1 MKSKKSFFRTVEPY
15 LYLVPVMI
23 LFILFVFWPFV
34 KTIQLS
40 FARTTPLGQV
50 AQYVG
55 LDNYTNI
62 FTDGTFLN
70 SLVTTLK
77 FSVMR
82 VILSIVIG
90 FILAIISTEKIRAK
104 GFFRTVYALP
114 MAISAAAASVVFM
127 FIFHSSLGILNK
139 VLGTHI
145 GWLTDKKYAL
155 IAVTIV
161 SVWMA
166 IGMNFIYL
174 TAAIQS
180 VPSELYESVALDGAN
195 FFQKHRHVTIPS
207 ISPTLFFLLIINV
220 INSVQA
226 YAEFKM
232 MTQGGPAESTNVIV
246 YEIYQEAFINS
257 RFGVA
262 CSESVIYAIKKNF
275 ELDMSDDAIAMSSGF
290 PWGLGGGG
298 CICGALAG
306 ATMCI
311 GYFFG
316 RKTPGDSKVNRCFK
330 LSNEIHDFFKEYC
343 GATCCRVLTKGK
355 EKNSPER
362 KAQCTDFVAAT
373 VKKTAEIILR
383 ELAADE
389 AEK

>member
-62 FTDGTFLN
+62 FTDGTFFN
-70 SLVTTLK
+70 SLVATLK

-82 VILSIVIG
+82 VILSIVLG

-262 CSESVIYAIKKNF
+262 CSESVI
-275 ELDMSDDAIAMSSGF
+275 L
-290 PWGLGGGG
+290 
-298 CICGALAG
+298 
-306 ATMCI
+306 
-311 GYFFG
+311 
-316 RKTPGDSKVNRCFK
+316 
-330 LSNEIHDFFKEYC
+330 
-343 GATCCRVLTKGK
+343 
-355 EKNSPER
+355 
-362 KAQCTDFVAAT
+362 FVIL
-373 VKKTAEIILR
+373 IILTALQFR
-383 ELAADE
+383 L
-389 AEK
+389 EKKVTY

>member
-15 LYLVPVMI
+15 LYLIPVMI

-62 FTDGTFLN
+62 FTDGTFLS

-82 VILSIVIG
+82 VILSIVLG

-139 VLGTHI
+139 ALGTHI

-180 VPSELYESVALDGAN
+180 VPAELYESVALDGAN

-262 CSESVIYAIKKNF
+262 CAESV
-275 ELDMSDDAIAMSSGF
+275 
-290 PWGLGGGG
+290 
-298 CICGALAG
+298 
-306 ATMCI
+306 
-311 GYFFG
+311 
-316 RKTPGDSKVNRCFK
+316 
-330 LSNEIHDFFKEYC
+330 
-343 GATCCRVLTKGK
+343 VL
-355 EKNSPER
+355 
-362 KAQCTDFVAAT
+362 FVIL
-373 VKKTAEIILR
+373 IILTALQFR
-383 ELAADE
+383 L
-389 AEK
+389 EKKVTY

>member
-1 MKSKKSFFRTVEPY
+1 M
-15 LYLVPVMI
+15 
-23 LFILFVFWPFV
+23 
-34 KTIQLS
+34 
-40 FARTTPLGQV
+40 

-82 VILSIVIG
+82 VILSIAIG
-90 FILAIISTEKIRAK
+90 FVLAVISTEKIKAK

-180 VPSELYESVALDGAN
+180 VPAELYESVALDGAN

-262 CSESVIYAIKKNF
+262 CSESVILF
-275 ELDMSDDAIAMSSGF
+275 
-290 PWGLGGGG
+290 
-298 CICGALAG
+298 
-306 ATMCI
+306 
-311 GYFFG
+311 
-316 RKTPGDSKVNRCFK
+316 
-330 LSNEIHDFFKEYC
+330 
-343 GATCCRVLTKGK
+343 
-355 EKNSPER
+355 
-362 KAQCTDFVAAT
+362 
-373 VKKTAEIILR
+373 IILIILTALQFR
-383 ELAADE
+383 L
-389 AEK
+389 EKKVTY

>member
-55 LDNYTNI
+55 FDNYTNI

-139 VLGTHI
+139 ALGTHI

-262 CSESVIYAIKKNF
+262 CSESVI
-275 ELDMSDDAIAMSSGF
+275 L
-290 PWGLGGGG
+290 
-298 CICGALAG
+298 
-306 ATMCI
+306 
-311 GYFFG
+311 
-316 RKTPGDSKVNRCFK
+316 
-330 LSNEIHDFFKEYC
+330 
-343 GATCCRVLTKGK
+343 
-355 EKNSPER
+355 
-362 KAQCTDFVAAT
+362 FVIL
-373 VKKTAEIILR
+373 IILTALQFR
-383 ELAADE
+383 L
-389 AEK
+389 EKKVTY

>member
-62 FTDGTFLN
+62 LTDGTFLN
-70 SLVTTLK
+70 SVLTTLK

-82 VILSIVIG
+82 VILSIVLG

-127 FIFHSSLGILNK
+127 FIFHSSLGILNRA
-139 VLGTHI
+139 LGTHI

-180 VPSELYESVALDGAN
+180 VPAELYESVALDGAN

-262 CSESVIYAIKKNF
+262 CSESVI
-275 ELDMSDDAIAMSSGF
+275 L
-290 PWGLGGGG
+290 
-298 CICGALAG
+298 
-306 ATMCI
+306 
-311 GYFFG
+311 
-316 RKTPGDSKVNRCFK
+316 
-330 LSNEIHDFFKEYC
+330 
-343 GATCCRVLTKGK
+343 
-355 EKNSPER
+355 
-362 KAQCTDFVAAT
+362 FVIL
-373 VKKTAEIILR
+373 IILTALQFR
-383 ELAADE
+383 L
-389 AEK
+389 EKKVTY

>member
-55 LDNYTNI
+55 LDNSTNI
-62 FTDGTFLN
+62 VTEGTCLN

-82 VILSIVIG
+82 VILSIVLG

-127 FIFHSSLGILNK
+127 FIFHSSLGILNRA
-139 VLGTHI
+139 LGTHI

-180 VPSELYESVALDGAN
+180 VPAELYESVALDGAN

-262 CSESVIYAIKKNF
+262 CSESVI
-275 ELDMSDDAIAMSSGF
+275 L
-290 PWGLGGGG
+290 
-298 CICGALAG
+298 
-306 ATMCI
+306 
-311 GYFFG
+311 
-316 RKTPGDSKVNRCFK
+316 
-330 LSNEIHDFFKEYC
+330 
-343 GATCCRVLTKGK
+343 
-355 EKNSPER
+355 
-362 KAQCTDFVAAT
+362 FVIL
-373 VKKTAEIILR
+373 IILTALQFR
-383 ELAADE
+383 L
-389 AEK
+389 EKKVTY

>member
-55 LDNYTNI
+55 LGNYKNI

-82 VILSIVIG
+82 VILSIAIG
-90 FILAIISTEKIRAK
+90 FVLAIISTEKIKAK

-139 VLGTHI
+139 ALGTHI

-180 VPSELYESVALDGAN
+180 VPAELYESVALDGAN

-262 CSESVIYAIKKNF
+262 CSESVI
-275 ELDMSDDAIAMSSGF
+275 L
-290 PWGLGGGG
+290 
-298 CICGALAG
+298 
-306 ATMCI
+306 
-311 GYFFG
+311 
-316 RKTPGDSKVNRCFK
+316 
-330 LSNEIHDFFKEYC
+330 
-343 GATCCRVLTKGK
+343 
-355 EKNSPER
+355 
-362 KAQCTDFVAAT
+362 FVIL
-373 VKKTAEIILR
+373 IILTALQFR
-383 ELAADE
+383 L
-389 AEK
+389 EKKVTY

>member
-1 MKSKKSFFRTVEPY
+1 
-15 LYLVPVMI
+15 
-23 LFILFVFWPFV
+23 
-34 KTIQLS
+34 
-40 FARTTPLGQV
+40 
-50 AQYVG
+50 
-55 LDNYTNI
+55 
-62 FTDGTFLN
+62 
-70 SLVTTLK
+70 
-77 FSVMR
+77 
-82 VILSIVIG
+82 
-90 FILAIISTEKIRAK
+90 
-104 GFFRTVYALP
+104 

-262 CSESVIYAIKKNF
+262 CSESVI
-275 ELDMSDDAIAMSSGF
+275 L
-290 PWGLGGGG
+290 
-298 CICGALAG
+298 
-306 ATMCI
+306 
-311 GYFFG
+311 
-316 RKTPGDSKVNRCFK
+316 
-330 LSNEIHDFFKEYC
+330 
-343 GATCCRVLTKGK
+343 
-355 EKNSPER
+355 
-362 KAQCTDFVAAT
+362 FVIL
-373 VKKTAEIILR
+373 IILTALQFR
-383 ELAADE
+383 L
-389 AEK
+389 EKKVTY

>member
-55 LDNYTNI
+55 LDNYTSI

-82 VILSIVIG
+82 VILSIVLG

-127 FIFHSSLGILNK
+127 FIFHSSLGILNRA
-139 VLGTHI
+139 LGTHI

-180 VPSELYESVALDGAN
+180 VPAELYESVALDGAN

-262 CSESVIYAIKKNF
+262 CSESVI
-275 ELDMSDDAIAMSSGF
+275 L
-290 PWGLGGGG
+290 
-298 CICGALAG
+298 
-306 ATMCI
+306 
-311 GYFFG
+311 
-316 RKTPGDSKVNRCFK
+316 
-330 LSNEIHDFFKEYC
+330 
-343 GATCCRVLTKGK
+343 
-355 EKNSPER
+355 
-362 KAQCTDFVAAT
+362 FVIL
-373 VKKTAEIILR
+373 IILTALQFR
-383 ELAADE
+383 L
-389 AEK
+389 EKKVTY

>member
-55 LDNYTNI
+55 LDNYTII

-139 VLGTHI
+139 ALGTHI

-262 CSESVIYAIKKNF
+262 CSESVI
-275 ELDMSDDAIAMSSGF
+275 L
-290 PWGLGGGG
+290 
-298 CICGALAG
+298 
-306 ATMCI
+306 
-311 GYFFG
+311 
-316 RKTPGDSKVNRCFK
+316 
-330 LSNEIHDFFKEYC
+330 
-343 GATCCRVLTKGK
+343 
-355 EKNSPER
+355 
-362 KAQCTDFVAAT
+362 FVIL
-373 VKKTAEIILR
+373 IILTALQFR
-383 ELAADE
+383 L
-389 AEK
+389 EKKVTY

>member
-1 MKSKKSFFRTVEPY
+1 MKSKKTFFRTVEPY

-55 LDNYTNI
+55 LVNYTNI

-70 SLVTTLK
+70 SLVATLK

-82 VILSIVIG
+82 VILSIVLG

-139 VLGTHI
+139 ALGTHI

-180 VPSELYESVALDGAN
+180 VPAELYESVALDGAN

-262 CSESVIYAIKKNF
+262 CSESVI
-275 ELDMSDDAIAMSSGF
+275 L
-290 PWGLGGGG
+290 
-298 CICGALAG
+298 
-306 ATMCI
+306 
-311 GYFFG
+311 
-316 RKTPGDSKVNRCFK
+316 
-330 LSNEIHDFFKEYC
+330 
-343 GATCCRVLTKGK
+343 
-355 EKNSPER
+355 
-362 KAQCTDFVAAT
+362 FVIL
-373 VKKTAEIILR
+373 IILTALQFR
-383 ELAADE
+383 L
-389 AEK
+389 EKKVTY

>member
-15 LYLVPVMI
+15 LYLIPVMI

-55 LDNYTNI
+55 IDNYKNI

-82 VILSIVIG
+82 VVLSIAIG
-90 FILAIISTEKIRAK
+90 FVLAIISTEKIKAK

-127 FIFHSSLGILNK
+127 FVFHSSLGILNK
-139 VLGTHI
+139 ALGTHI
-145 GWLTDKKYAL
+145 GWLTDKRYAL

-180 VPSELYESVALDGAN
+180 VPAELYESVALDGAN

-262 CSESVIYAIKKNF
+262 CAESV
-275 ELDMSDDAIAMSSGF
+275 
-290 PWGLGGGG
+290 
-298 CICGALAG
+298 
-306 ATMCI
+306 
-311 GYFFG
+311 
-316 RKTPGDSKVNRCFK
+316 
-330 LSNEIHDFFKEYC
+330 
-343 GATCCRVLTKGK
+343 VL
-355 EKNSPER
+355 
-362 KAQCTDFVAAT
+362 F
-373 VKKTAEIILR
+373 IILIILTALQFR
-383 ELAADE
+383 L
-389 AEK
+389 EKKVTY

>member
-62 FTDGTFLN
+62 LTDGTFLN

-82 VILSIVIG
+82 VILSIVLG

-127 FIFHSSLGILNK
+127 FIFHSSLGILNRA
-139 VLGTHI
+139 LGTHI

-180 VPSELYESVALDGAN
+180 VPAELYESVALDGAN

-262 CSESVIYAIKKNF
+262 CSESVI
-275 ELDMSDDAIAMSSGF
+275 L
-290 PWGLGGGG
+290 
-298 CICGALAG
+298 
-306 ATMCI
+306 
-311 GYFFG
+311 
-316 RKTPGDSKVNRCFK
+316 
-330 LSNEIHDFFKEYC
+330 
-343 GATCCRVLTKGK
+343 
-355 EKNSPER
+355 
-362 KAQCTDFVAAT
+362 FVIL
-373 VKKTAEIILR
+373 IILTALQFR
-383 ELAADE
+383 L
-389 AEK
+389 EKKVTY

>member
-15 LYLVPVMI
+15 LYLIPVMI

-55 LDNYTNI
+55 LVNYTNI

-82 VILSIVIG
+82 VILSIVLG

-114 MAISAAAASVVFM
+114 VAISAAAASVVFM

-139 VLGTHI
+139 ALGTHI

-180 VPSELYESVALDGAN
+180 VPAELYESVALDGAN

-262 CSESVIYAIKKNF
+262 CSESVI
-275 ELDMSDDAIAMSSGF
+275 L
-290 PWGLGGGG
+290 
-298 CICGALAG
+298 
-306 ATMCI
+306 
-311 GYFFG
+311 
-316 RKTPGDSKVNRCFK
+316 
-330 LSNEIHDFFKEYC
+330 
-343 GATCCRVLTKGK
+343 
-355 EKNSPER
+355 
-362 KAQCTDFVAAT
+362 FVIL
-373 VKKTAEIILR
+373 IILTALQFR
-383 ELAADE
+383 L
-389 AEK
+389 EKKVTY

>member
-62 FTDGTFLN
+62 YKDGPFLN
-70 SLVTTLK
+70 CLVATLK
-77 FSVMR
+77 ISVMR
-82 VILSIVIG
+82 VILSIVLG

-127 FIFHSSLGILNK
+127 FIFHSSLGILNRA
-139 VLGTHI
+139 LGTHI

-180 VPSELYESVALDGAN
+180 VPAELYESVALDGAN

-262 CSESVIYAIKKNF
+262 CSESVI
-275 ELDMSDDAIAMSSGF
+275 L
-290 PWGLGGGG
+290 
-298 CICGALAG
+298 
-306 ATMCI
+306 
-311 GYFFG
+311 
-316 RKTPGDSKVNRCFK
+316 
-330 LSNEIHDFFKEYC
+330 
-343 GATCCRVLTKGK
+343 
-355 EKNSPER
+355 
-362 KAQCTDFVAAT
+362 FVIL
-373 VKKTAEIILR
+373 IILTALQFR
-383 ELAADE
+383 L
-389 AEK
+389 EKKVTY

>member
-62 FTDGTFLN
+62 FTDGTFLH

-262 CSESVIYAIKKNF
+262 CSESVI
-275 ELDMSDDAIAMSSGF
+275 L
-290 PWGLGGGG
+290 
-298 CICGALAG
+298 
-306 ATMCI
+306 
-311 GYFFG
+311 
-316 RKTPGDSKVNRCFK
+316 
-330 LSNEIHDFFKEYC
+330 
-343 GATCCRVLTKGK
+343 
-355 EKNSPER
+355 
-362 KAQCTDFVAAT
+362 FVIL
-373 VKKTAEIILR
+373 IILTALQFR
-383 ELAADE
+383 L
-389 AEK
+389 EKKVTY

>member
-1 MKSKKSFFRTVEPY
+1 M
-15 LYLVPVMI
+15 
-23 LFILFVFWPFV
+23 
-34 KTIQLS
+34 
-40 FARTTPLGQV
+40 

-82 VILSIVIG
+82 VILSIAIG
-90 FILAIISTEKIRAK
+90 FVLAVISTEKIKAK

-180 VPSELYESVALDGAN
+180 VPAELYESVALDGAN

-207 ISPTLFFLLIINV
+207 ISPTLFFLLIINTL
-220 INSVQA
+220 S
-226 YAEFKM
+226 K
-232 MTQGGPAESTNVIV
+232 TL
-246 YEIYQEAFINS
+246 
-257 RFGVA
+257 
-262 CSESVIYAIKKNF
+262 IYALLSKMPSHYPPLYLHVCYLYQLFTKK
-275 ELDMSDDAIAMSSGF
+275 
-290 PWGLGGGG
+290 
-298 CICGALAG
+298 
-306 ATMCI
+306 
-311 GYFFG
+311 
-316 RKTPGDSKVNRCFK
+316 
-330 LSNEIHDFFKEYC
+330 
-343 GATCCRVLTKGK
+343 
-355 EKNSPER
+355 
-362 KAQCTDFVAAT
+362 
-373 VKKTAEIILR
+373 
-383 ELAADE
+383 
-389 AEK
+389 

>member
-50 AQYVG
+50 AQYIG
-55 LDNYTNI
+55 LDNYKNI

-82 VILSIVIG
+82 VILSIAIG
-90 FILAIISTEKIRAK
+90 FVLAIISTEKIKAK

-139 VLGTHI
+139 ALGTHI
-145 GWLTDKKYAL
+145 AWLTDKRYAL

-180 VPSELYESVALDGAN
+180 VPAELYESVALDGAN

-262 CSESVIYAIKKNF
+262 CAESVI
-275 ELDMSDDAIAMSSGF
+275 L
-290 PWGLGGGG
+290 
-298 CICGALAG
+298 
-306 ATMCI
+306 
-311 GYFFG
+311 
-316 RKTPGDSKVNRCFK
+316 
-330 LSNEIHDFFKEYC
+330 
-343 GATCCRVLTKGK
+343 
-355 EKNSPER
+355 
-362 KAQCTDFVAAT
+362 FVIL
-373 VKKTAEIILR
+373 IILTALQFR
-383 ELAADE
+383 L
-389 AEK
+389 EKKVTY

>member
-40 FARTTPLGQV
+40 FARTTPLGLV
-50 AQYVG
+50 AHYVG
-55 LDNYTNI
+55 LDNFTII

-82 VILSIVIG
+82 VILSIVLG

-127 FIFHSSLGILNK
+127 FIFHSSLGILNRA
-139 VLGTHI
+139 LGTHI

-180 VPSELYESVALDGAN
+180 VPAELYESVALDGAN

-262 CSESVIYAIKKNF
+262 CSESVI
-275 ELDMSDDAIAMSSGF
+275 L
-290 PWGLGGGG
+290 
-298 CICGALAG
+298 
-306 ATMCI
+306 
-311 GYFFG
+311 
-316 RKTPGDSKVNRCFK
+316 
-330 LSNEIHDFFKEYC
+330 
-343 GATCCRVLTKGK
+343 
-355 EKNSPER
+355 
-362 KAQCTDFVAAT
+362 FVIL
-373 VKKTAEIILR
+373 IILTALQFR
-383 ELAADE
+383 L
-389 AEK
+389 EKKVTY

>member
-1 MKSKKSFFRTVEPY
+1 
-15 LYLVPVMI
+15 MI

-82 VILSIVIG
+82 VILSIMIG

-127 FIFHSSLGILNK
+127 FIFHSSLGILNRA
-139 VLGTHI
+139 LGTHI

-180 VPSELYESVALDGAN
+180 VPAELYESVALDGAN

-262 CSESVIYAIKKNF
+262 CSESVI
-275 ELDMSDDAIAMSSGF
+275 L
-290 PWGLGGGG
+290 
-298 CICGALAG
+298 
-306 ATMCI
+306 
-311 GYFFG
+311 
-316 RKTPGDSKVNRCFK
+316 
-330 LSNEIHDFFKEYC
+330 
-343 GATCCRVLTKGK
+343 
-355 EKNSPER
+355 
-362 KAQCTDFVAAT
+362 FVIL
-373 VKKTAEIILR
+373 IILTALQFR
-383 ELAADE
+383 L
-389 AEK
+389 EKKVTY

>member
-15 LYLVPVMI
+15 LYLIPVMI

-55 LDNYTNI
+55 LDNYTNN
-62 FTDGTFLN
+62 FTDGTCLN

-82 VILSIVIG
+82 VILSIVLG

-127 FIFHSSLGILNK
+127 FIFHSSLGILNRA
-139 VLGTHI
+139 LGTHI

-180 VPSELYESVALDGAN
+180 VPAELYESVALDGAN

-262 CSESVIYAIKKNF
+262 CSESVI
-275 ELDMSDDAIAMSSGF
+275 L
-290 PWGLGGGG
+290 
-298 CICGALAG
+298 
-306 ATMCI
+306 
-311 GYFFG
+311 
-316 RKTPGDSKVNRCFK
+316 
-330 LSNEIHDFFKEYC
+330 
-343 GATCCRVLTKGK
+343 
-355 EKNSPER
+355 
-362 KAQCTDFVAAT
+362 FVIL
-373 VKKTAEIILR
+373 IILTALQFR
-383 ELAADE
+383 L
-389 AEK
+389 EKKVTY

>member
-55 LDNYTNI
+55 LDNYMNI

-70 SLVTTLK
+70 SLVATLK

-82 VILSIVIG
+82 VILSIVLG

-139 VLGTHI
+139 ALGTHI

-262 CSESVIYAIKKNF
+262 CSESVI
-275 ELDMSDDAIAMSSGF
+275 L
-290 PWGLGGGG
+290 
-298 CICGALAG
+298 
-306 ATMCI
+306 
-311 GYFFG
+311 
-316 RKTPGDSKVNRCFK
+316 
-330 LSNEIHDFFKEYC
+330 
-343 GATCCRVLTKGK
+343 
-355 EKNSPER
+355 
-362 KAQCTDFVAAT
+362 FVIL
-373 VKKTAEIILR
+373 IILTALQFR
-383 ELAADE
+383 L
-389 AEK
+389 EKKVTY

>member
-62 FTDGTFLN
+62 FTDGTFFN

-82 VILSIVIG
+82 VILSIMIG

-127 FIFHSSLGILNK
+127 FIFHSSLGILNRA
-139 VLGTHI
+139 LGTHI

-180 VPSELYESVALDGAN
+180 VPAELYESVALDGAN

-262 CSESVIYAIKKNF
+262 CSESVI
-275 ELDMSDDAIAMSSGF
+275 L
-290 PWGLGGGG
+290 
-298 CICGALAG
+298 
-306 ATMCI
+306 
-311 GYFFG
+311 
-316 RKTPGDSKVNRCFK
+316 
-330 LSNEIHDFFKEYC
+330 
-343 GATCCRVLTKGK
+343 
-355 EKNSPER
+355 
-362 KAQCTDFVAAT
+362 FVIL
-373 VKKTAEIILR
+373 IILTALQFR
-383 ELAADE
+383 L
-389 AEK
+389 EKKVTY

>member
-82 VILSIVIG
+82 VILSIVLG

-127 FIFHSSLGILNK
+127 FIFHSSLGILNRA
-139 VLGTHI
+139 LGTHI

-180 VPSELYESVALDGAN
+180 VPAELYESVALDGAN

-232 MTQGGPAESTNVIV
+232 MTQGGPDNSTNLIAYYVYQQGIMFNQYGRAMAAAVILLLFTATLSCINFFV
-246 YEIYQEAFINS
+246 LDRRVHYQ
-257 RFGVA
+257 
-262 CSESVIYAIKKNF
+262 
-275 ELDMSDDAIAMSSGF
+275 
-290 PWGLGGGG
+290 
-298 CICGALAG
+298 
-306 ATMCI
+306 
-311 GYFFG
+311 
-316 RKTPGDSKVNRCFK
+316 
-330 LSNEIHDFFKEYC
+330 
-343 GATCCRVLTKGK
+343 
-355 EKNSPER
+355 
-362 KAQCTDFVAAT
+362 
-373 VKKTAEIILR
+373 
-383 ELAADE
+383 
-389 AEK
+389 

>member
-55 LDNYTNI
+55 FDNYTNI

-262 CSESVIYAIKKNF
+262 CSESVI
-275 ELDMSDDAIAMSSGF
+275 L
-290 PWGLGGGG
+290 
-298 CICGALAG
+298 
-306 ATMCI
+306 
-311 GYFFG
+311 
-316 RKTPGDSKVNRCFK
+316 
-330 LSNEIHDFFKEYC
+330 
-343 GATCCRVLTKGK
+343 
-355 EKNSPER
+355 
-362 KAQCTDFVAAT
+362 FVIL
-373 VKKTAEIILR
+373 IILTALQFR
-383 ELAADE
+383 L
-389 AEK
+389 EKKVTY

>member
-55 LDNYTNI
+55 FDNYTNI

-70 SLVTTLK
+70 SLVATLK

-82 VILSIVIG
+82 VILSIVLG

-180 VPSELYESVALDGAN
+180 VPAELYESVALDGAN

-262 CSESVIYAIKKNF
+262 CSESVI
-275 ELDMSDDAIAMSSGF
+275 L
-290 PWGLGGGG
+290 
-298 CICGALAG
+298 
-306 ATMCI
+306 
-311 GYFFG
+311 
-316 RKTPGDSKVNRCFK
+316 
-330 LSNEIHDFFKEYC
+330 
-343 GATCCRVLTKGK
+343 
-355 EKNSPER
+355 
-362 KAQCTDFVAAT
+362 FVIL
-373 VKKTAEIILR
+373 IILTALQFR
-383 ELAADE
+383 L
-389 AEK
+389 EKKVTY